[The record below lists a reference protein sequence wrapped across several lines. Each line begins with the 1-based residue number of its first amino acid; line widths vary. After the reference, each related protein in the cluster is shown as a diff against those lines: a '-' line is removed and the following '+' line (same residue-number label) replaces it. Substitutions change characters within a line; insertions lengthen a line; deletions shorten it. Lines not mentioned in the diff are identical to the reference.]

1 MTQKNQS
8 SGKTQITLNP
18 QNTQRAAEWKLA
30 EDAKEEIFRAWAA
43 RLVKTKSRI
52 VQVNQQ
58 YKKLMADFLGE
69 AYSVFAEVEGSKY
82 AEEFYANIRWQLKS
96 SGAKI
101 QKNTP
106 NAGLIVRLVC
116 GDEISTKSMSD
127 YSRVLEGAS
136 HNSIDPTQFVDWVKS
151 KTMTAIITE
160 QRKLL
165 SNVDTYADRLQRARI
180 VALRV
185 LETREVHPILSQT
198 TTSWA
203 AEKLIGQDG
212 LWIAIGNAKRRPD
225 RESFNADI
233 NLLAMLT
240 PNIDLEAYVI
250 NYIAKAFVSDVQ
262 RYERMITEMEESVW
276 ADQLWA
282 IMVSSGEENSAK
294 ERTA

>member
-1 MTQKNQS
+1 MTKKNQS
-8 SGKTQITLNP
+8 CGTTQITLNP

-30 EDAKEEIFRAWAA
+30 EDAKEETFRSWAA
-43 RLVKTKSRI
+43 RLVKTRSRI
-52 VQVNQQ
+52 LQVNQQ

-69 AYSVFAEVEGSKY
+69 AYSVFAEVEGSEH
-82 AEEFYANIRWQLKS
+82 AEEFYESIRWQLKS
-96 SGAKI
+96 NGAKI

-136 HNSIDPTQFVDWVKS
+136 HNNIKPAEFVEWVKS
-151 KTMTAIITE
+151 KTMTAIIDE
-160 QRKLL
+160 QRKLS
-165 SNVDTYADRLQRARI
+165 SNVDTYEDRLQRARI

-185 LETREVHPILSQT
+185 LETREVRPILSQT

-203 AEKLIGQDG
+203 AEKLIGRDG

-225 RESFNADI
+225 RDSFNADI

-240 PNIDLEAYVI
+240 PNIDLEVYVI

-262 RYERMITEMEESVW
+262 RYEKMINEMEESVW
-276 ADQLWA
+276 ADKLWEMM
-282 IMVSSGEENSAK
+282 ISSGEEKSAK
-294 ERTA
+294 

>member
-1 MTQKNQS
+1 
-8 SGKTQITLNP
+8 
-18 QNTQRAAEWKLA
+18 LA
-30 EDAKEEIFRAWAA
+30 EDAKEETFRSWAA
-43 RLVKTKSRI
+43 RLVKTRSRI
-52 VQVNQQ
+52 LQVNQQ

-69 AYSVFAEVEGSKY
+69 AYSVFAEVEGSEH
-82 AEEFYANIRWQLKS
+82 AEEFYESIRWQLKS
-96 SGAKI
+96 NGAKI

-136 HNSIDPTQFVDWVKS
+136 QNNIKPAEFVEWVKS
-151 KTMTAIITE
+151 KTMTAIIDE
-160 QRKLL
+160 QRKLS
-165 SNVDTYADRLQRARI
+165 SNVDTYEDRLQRARI

-185 LETREVHPILSQT
+185 LETREVRPILSQT

-203 AEKLIGQDG
+203 AEKLIGRDG

-225 RESFNADI
+225 RDSFNADI

-240 PNIDLEAYVI
+240 PNIDLEVYVI

-262 RYERMITEMEESVW
+262 RYEKMINEMEESVW
-276 ADQLWA
+276 ADKLWEMM
-282 IMVSSGEENSAK
+282 ISSGEEKSAK
-294 ERTA
+294 